1 MLMPIAAGQ
10 MERGAPVLRKS
21 EEVLL
26 KGLVDTVTY
35 TDKRKTHI
43 IQLIDVDAWVLQYL
57 LNTLQVSS
65 LCSL

>member
-1 MLMPIAAGQ
+1 MPIAAGQ